1 MQKTSLFFYYIWR
14 MKKFIT
20 VLFISLVAFC
30 DCYAQKYQPR
40 ETWPYVNDEFVDGAV
55 RTRSGSLIEEAKLNV
70 SVADGSLH
78 YIKDGVIMKIDMS
91 TVYTARIGFDVFVNV
106 GAKMYRILSE
116 KESGCL
122 LQFMQIDIDKMG
134 RVDIGYGISSSSA
147 SAMNIN
153 SLDGLTDTVNYK
165 VEKAMDDKDT
175 GEYLP
180 LIVER
185 FFLIDGKLIP
195 ATKQG
200 LKDYPGIDM
209 NALDA
214 FVKSNKIKWTKN
226 ESLELL
232 VDFVA
237 AQLANN

>member
-1 MQKTSLFFYYIWR
+1 
-14 MKKFIT
+14 
-20 VLFISLVAFC
+20 
-30 DCYAQKYQPR
+30 
-40 ETWPYVNDEFVDGAV
+40 
-55 RTRSGSLIEEAKLNV
+55 
-70 SVADGSLH
+70 
-78 YIKDGVIMKIDMS
+78 
-91 TVYTARIGFDVFVNV
+91 
-106 GAKMYRILSE
+106 
-116 KESGCL
+116 
-122 LQFMQIDIDKMG
+122 
-134 RVDIGYGISSSSA
+134 
-147 SAMNIN
+147 MNIN

>member
-1 MQKTSLFFYYIWR
+1 
-14 MKKFIT
+14 MKKILLLQ
-20 VLFISLVAFC
+20 VLLLFAASAV
-30 DCYAQKYQPR
+30 YAQKYQPR
-40 ETWPYVNDEFVDGAV
+40 ETWPYVNDDFVDGAV

-78 YIKDGVIMKIDMS
+78 YIKDGVIMKVDMS
-91 TVYTARIGFDVFVNV
+91 TVYTARIGSDVFVNV

-122 LQFMQIDIDKMG
+122 LQFVQVDIDKMG

-153 SLDGLTDTVNYK
+153 SLDGLSDTVNYK
-165 VEKAMDDKDT
+165 IEKVMDDKDN

-185 FFLIDGKLIP
+185 FLLVDGKLIP

-209 NALDA
+209 AALDA